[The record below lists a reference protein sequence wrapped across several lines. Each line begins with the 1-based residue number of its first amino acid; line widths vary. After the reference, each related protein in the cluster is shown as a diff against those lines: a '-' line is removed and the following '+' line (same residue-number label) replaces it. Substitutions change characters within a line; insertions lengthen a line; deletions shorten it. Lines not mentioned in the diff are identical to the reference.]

1 MTMPDTPKTDA
12 VHPAVTA
19 EQAVWQALMCGD
31 LQADEA
37 LLSAEFVGVYPGGL
51 SGKAGHVQQLADGP
65 VVAEAR
71 WLDWRVIEI
80 EPHLALVTYTA
91 QLRRTGATAWEA
103 MRISSLW
110 RLDSGR
116 WLNLFSQDTPCPL
129 EVSGPG

>member
-1 MTMPDTPKTDA
+1 MTMPDTPETRA
-12 VHPAVTA
+12 PHPAVMA
-19 EQAVWQALMCGD
+19 EQAVWQALMSGD
-31 LQADEA
+31 MQADEA
-37 LLSAEFVGVYPGGL
+37 LLSSDFVGVYPDGL
-51 SGKAGHVQQLADGP
+51 SGKAGHVQQLAEGP

-110 RLDSGR
+110 RMEAGH

-129 EVSGPG
+129 EGLSPD